1 VIRVILDQGLPRST
15 VEILSNEGWDVVHV
29 GEIGM
34 AKASDSDILA
44 FAMKENRIVMTLDA
58 DFHAILAVS
67 NARGPSVIRFRIEGL
82 KGAELALLI
91 KRIWPKIAN
100 VGKEGAMVTV
110 TGKSIRIRK
119 LPIIP

>member
-1 VIRVILDQGLPRST
+1 MIKVVLDQGLPRST
-15 VEILSNEGWDVVHV
+15 VKILRKEGWDVVHV

-34 AKASDSDILA
+34 AKASDIEILA
-44 FAMKENRIVMTLDA
+44 FALKENRIVMTLDA

-67 NARGPSVIRFRIEGL
+67 NAFGPSVIRFRIEGL
-82 KGAELALLI
+82 KGAELSLLI

-119 LPIIP
+119 LPINP

>member
-1 VIRVILDQGLPRST
+1 VIKVVLDQGLPRST
-15 VEILSNEGWDVVHV
+15 VKILRKEGWDVVHV

-34 AKASDSDILA
+34 AKASDIEILA
-44 FAMKENRIVMTLDA
+44 FALKENRIVMTLDA

-67 NARGPSVIRFRIEGL
+67 NAFGPSVIRFRIEGL
-82 KGAELALLI
+82 KGAELSLLI

-119 LPIIP
+119 LPINP

>member
-1 VIRVILDQGLPRST
+1 MIKVVLDQGLPRST
-15 VEILSNEGWDVVHV
+15 VKILRKEGWDVVHV

-34 AKASDSDILA
+34 AKASDIEILA
-44 FAMKENRIVMTLDA
+44 FALKENRIVMTLDA

-67 NARGPSVIRFRIEGL
+67 NALGPSVIRFRIEGL
-82 KGAELALLI
+82 KGAELSLLI

-100 VGKEGAMVTV
+100 VGREGAMVTV

-119 LPIIP
+119 LPINP